1 MAFLAAFYDN
11 GFCAGSFSA
20 TLDPVYH
27 KRVCSMYKARHI
39 QGEVAR
45 MAQLFKVILVTGARQ
60 VGKTTLLEHVFPG
73 AKVITFDPLED
84 VLLARQDPE
93 FFFRSQP
100 KHIILDEIQYAPEL
114 LPTLKRVVDKDPG
127 YGQYFLTG
135 SHNLSLLKSVSESL
149 AGRVGII
156 DLVSMTTYELTDR
169 VSFDEQNEPKETWWI
184 DHYLSDPEGLSQKVV
199 GTSLQ
204 SPILAMWRGGLPG
217 GLHIPDRDLGRYF
230 ASYAQTYVQ
239 RDIRAMGLVNNVTE
253 FTKFVKLVAAA
264 TGKEVNKAEFGRSVG
279 VDARTAGAWLSILQQ
294 TYQWYELLPFTT
306 NNLSKKII
314 STRVK
319 GFFSDT
325 GFACHLLRIME
336 SQALSD
342 HDIRGH
348 MFETLVINTIRTLL
362 KAGGDKADMF
372 YWRTKGGAEVDLV
385 LQCNGAL
392 YPIEIKCKAT
402 IAGTDLSGLR
412 AFRETYGETMNVK
425 PAVIVYAGTDCVWVD
440 KDTIAVPWNA
450 VCSD

>member
-1 MAFLAAFYDN
+1 MA
-11 GFCAGSFSA
+11 
-20 TLDPVYH
+20 
-27 KRVCSMYKARHI
+27 K
-39 QGEVAR
+39 
-45 MAQLFKVILVTGARQ
+45 LFKVILITGARQ

-73 AKVITFDPLED
+73 SPVVTFDPLED

-156 DLVSMTTYELTDR
+156 DLASMTTYELTDK
-169 VSFDEQNEPKETWWI
+169 VSFDSHNEPKELWWI
-184 DHYLSDPEGLSQKVV
+184 DEYLKDPVALPQKVI
-199 GTSLQ
+199 GTTLQ

-230 ASYAQTYVQ
+230 VSYIQTYVQ
-239 RDIRAMGLVNNVTE
+239 RDIRSMALVNNITE
-253 FTKFVKLVAAA
+253 FTKFIKLVAAA
-264 TGKEVNKAEFGRSVG
+264 TAKEVNKADFGRSVG
-279 VDARTAGAWLSILQQ
+279 IDVRTAGAWLSILQQ
-294 TYQWYELLPFTT
+294 TYQWYELLPYTT
-306 NNLSKKII
+306 NNVTKKVI
-314 STRVK
+314 STKVK

-325 GFACHLLRIME
+325 GLACHLLRIME
-336 SQALSD
+336 PNALID

-348 MFETLVINTIRTLL
+348 MFETLVITMIRTLL
-362 KAGGDKADMF
+362 KAQGDRADMF

-385 LQCNGAL
+385 LQYNGAL

-412 AFRETYGETMNVK
+412 AFREAYGEKMNVK
-425 PAVIVYAGTDCVWVD
+425 TAVIVYAGADCIWVD
-440 KDTIAVPWNA
+440 KDTIAIPWNA
-450 VCSD
+450 ICSS